1 MDSLLR
7 HRGGNIA
14 LYNLHV
20 HGVIKKSNIEIYS
33 AGVATVSSSNDPSF
47 DQVKLSWLTGTGGSD
62 QVNINLA
69 LLSNIW
75 LAWGFLVNFIYDAVQ

>member
-1 MDSLLR
+1 
-7 HRGGNIA
+7 
-14 LYNLHV
+14 
-20 HGVIKKSNIEIYS
+20 
-33 AGVATVSSSNDPSF
+33 VSSSNDPSF